1 MELLRTYG
9 IESYLIPGL
18 TGVWVKDCQSL
29 KEFKVA
35 ALGVKISRWVTM
47 HGASINVQP
56 DMRYFANIV
65 PCGIR
70 DKEVGS
76 IAQFAATATT
86 TAATGGITVP
96 DTAKALIPILERTFD
111 VECRVTDPQLL
122 LMSETTADSPP
133 PTLTGPGQ

>member
-47 HGASINVQP
+47 HGTSINVQP

-76 IAQFAATATT
+76 IAQFATKATAGTSD
-86 TAATGGITVP
+86 ITVP
-96 DTAKALIPILERTFD
+96 DTAKVLIPILERTFD
-111 VECRVTDPQLL
+111 IECRVTDPQQLL
-122 LMSETTADSPP
+122 VAETAA
-133 PTLTGPGQ
+133 GQ